1 MPLSEVRHK
10 LATVYLCLG
19 SNLGDRDKSLAQAL
33 ALLCQQAK
41 LEKVSS
47 VYETE
52 PVGYEEQPLFL
63 NLVCQI
69 TTSLSPEELLR
80 LAKAIE
86 VRMGRVPS
94 FPDAPR
100 PIDID
105 ILFYDNK
112 SIKTQ
117 DLTIPHP
124 RLAERAF
131 VLVPLAEI
139 APGLVHP
146 ELRKTVV
153 QLADEVK
160 GRSGVRKWRD
170 GALGGLNVSTICGR
184 IL

>member
-1 MPLSEVRHK
+1 M
-10 LATVYLCLG
+10 ATVYLCLG
-19 SNLGDRDKSLAQAL
+19 SNLGNREKSLAQAL
-33 ALLCQQAK
+33 ALLAQEAT

-52 PVGYEEQPLFL
+52 PVGYKEQPLFL
-63 NLVCQI
+63 NVVCQI
-69 TTSLSPEELLR
+69 TTKQNPWELLR

-86 VRMGRVPS
+86 IRMGRAPS

-112 SIKTQ
+112 VIKTQ

-131 VLVPLAEI
+131 VLIPLAEI
-139 APGLVHP
+139 ASDLVYP
-146 ELRKTVV
+146 ELRKSVIE
-153 QLADEVK
+153 LADKVK
-160 GRSGVRKWRD
+160 GRSEVRKW
-170 GALGGLNVSTICGR
+170 GNGTLGGLNVSTICGR
-184 IL
+184 TL